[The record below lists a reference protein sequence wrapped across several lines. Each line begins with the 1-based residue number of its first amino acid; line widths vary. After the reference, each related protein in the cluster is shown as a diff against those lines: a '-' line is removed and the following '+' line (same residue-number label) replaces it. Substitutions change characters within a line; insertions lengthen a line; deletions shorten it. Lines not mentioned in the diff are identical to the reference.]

1 MDLRRLRAGEWITAL
16 GGAALLVALFL
27 GWYDSTTGWEALTV
41 ADILLTL
48 IALFAL
54 ALLPIT
60 ATQRVPA
67 LPLMLDA
74 LVALAGKVGLVI
86 VLIRML
92 SPPGGAEGLDVGIWL
107 AVAASV
113 AIVVGGWLA
122 MRDERLSRPGRPTDL
137 TGRPGPP
144 PPEIE
149 VLPAP

>member
-27 GWYDSTTGWEALTV
+27 QWYESATGWKSLTV
-41 ADILLTL
+41 ADIPLAA
-48 IALFAL
+48 IAVFAL

-60 ATQRVPA
+60 ATHRVPA
-67 LPLMLDA
+67 LPLVLDA

-86 VLIRML
+86 VLIRMV
-92 SPPGGAEGLDVGIWL
+92 SPPDGFEGLDVGIWL
-107 AVAASV
+107 ALAASV

-122 MRDERLSRPGRPTDL
+122 MHDERLSRPGQPTDL

>member
-27 GWYDSTTGWEALTV
+27 SWYGSATAWQSLTV
-41 ADILLTL
+41 ADILLAA
-48 IALFAL
+48 IALFAI

-60 ATQRVPA
+60 ATLRVPA
-67 LPLMLDA
+67 LPLVLDA
-74 LVALAGKVGLVI
+74 LVALAGKVALVI

-92 SPPGGAEGLDVGIWL
+92 SPPGAAEGLELGIWL
-107 AVAASV
+107 ALAASV
-113 AIVVGGWLA
+113 AIVVGGWVA
-122 MRDERLSRPGRPTDL
+122 MRDERLSPPDRPTDL